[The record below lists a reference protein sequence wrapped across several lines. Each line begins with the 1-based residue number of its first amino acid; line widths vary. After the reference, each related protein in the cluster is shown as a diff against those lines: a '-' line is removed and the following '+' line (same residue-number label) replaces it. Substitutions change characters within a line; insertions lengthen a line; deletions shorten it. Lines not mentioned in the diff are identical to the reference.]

1 MFQPRGVTVRKVL
14 GVRNAVRGFVAML
27 ATIALTLVGVITV
40 APPAS
45 AGTGSFSMAPIVG
58 VRQGGTDE
66 CSTGPFSSTNCE
78 ATIVLSGT
86 GLPVAD
92 PSIIGVEQD
101 FASTLVTVHDTT
113 ADWSAG
119 HDTHPCTFF
128 CATCNVTI
136 GASSSSTMILRVGDE
151 GASCFSTDSIAPGDS
166 VTVTLYTDNSGSTVF
181 DTETGIAGT
190 APTDTASEPSVSDV
204 NPPYGPVSGGTN
216 DAPGTGSVTVAAT
229 NAGAPEAAWFG
240 DVATSNITQ
249 VDATHYTVVPPASVP
264 ASQGNEGVSVEL
276 ADSVNGTSPQACDVL
291 LPTGCAD
298 EFMYL
303 SEHSDSFTSPPLNLN
318 WSATL
323 AGSAS
328 AASHACGTNGGSGTT
343 SGLTIGGSV
352 TGGPVGVTASYGV
365 SQSALAVPETI
376 IGAGTMTIQNPI
388 VISVSLNGGVSGCEQ
403 IPIPDLAIPGVAGFY
418 FVVGG
423 SITASVT
430 LTVTIAAGTY
440 TLSGG
445 FVPGSNPDDIRDVTM
460 SSNCVDAD
468 GNPTTDCV
476 TTAFSASLT
485 GTLVVS
491 PLWLQIGPDFANV
504 GAGLTAAAT
513 GTISYPPLTVDGDI
527 CVAGNW
533 VAQVNV
539 GPLAANTGGAWLG
552 PFNIFGNGNLCPM
565 GSTTGNAS
573 TAPDAPVSLT
583 ATPGDSSADL
593 SWTAPAN
600 DGGSAITG
608 YNVYE
613 GTSAGGESATPV
625 NDTPLAADATT
636 LHVPGLTNGTDYFF
650 VVKAVN
656 AIGEGAASNEADATP
671 AGPGA
676 TAPDAPVGL
685 TATPGDGSAV
695 LGWSAPASDGG
706 SAITGYNVYEGTS
719 AGGESATPLNDTPLD
734 PSATSFLVPNLTNG
748 TQYFF
753 VVKAV
758 NAVGE
763 GAASNEADATP
774 TGPAATAPDA
784 PIGLTATPG
793 DGSADLSWSAPA
805 DNGGSAITGY
815 NVYEGTSAGGESAT
829 PLNDTPL
836 AADATSLNVPGL
848 TNGTQYFFVVKAINA
863 IGEGAASNEA
873 DATPSGTPA
882 TVPDAPI
889 GLSATP
895 GDGSA
900 ALAWSAPAS
909 DGGSPITGY
918 NVYEGTSAGGESPTP
933 LNDTPLA
940 ADATS
945 FPVTGLTNGTQYFF
959 VAKAINAVGEGLA
972 SNEADAT
979 PTGPTATAPDAPS
992 GCSATPG
999 DSSAMV
1005 SWSPPASDGGSPITG
1020 YNVYVGTTAGGESTV
1035 PVNDAPLAAGAA
1047 SFLVPG
1053 LTNGTQYFF
1062 VVKAINA
1069 IGEGGASNEATAT
1082 PSGTAVTA
1090 PGAPIGLSASGGD
1103 GLANLTWSAP
1113 ASDGGSAITGYN
1125 VYVGT
1130 TAGGESATPVNASPL
1145 AADATSFTVPGLTNG
1160 TQYFFIVKAI
1170 NAVGEGGASDE
1181 ALATPSGPGAT
1192 APGAPENCSATPG
1205 DGSLTVT
1212 WSPPTSD
1219 GGSPITGYNVYIGTT
1234 SGGESATPVNSSPLA
1249 ADATSFTITGLTNGT
1264 QYFVIVKA
1272 INAVGEGMASSEA
1285 STTPSGTGA
1294 TAPSAP
1300 IDFKAFPCRANIRV
1314 TWGAP
1319 ESDGGS
1325 PITGYNVYVGTT
1337 PGGETGT
1344 PVNATP
1350 IGPDLRSFTVRGL
1363 DFNTNFYFTIKAVNA
1378 AGESV
1383 ASAEGVAMRR
1393 PSPAA
1398 PNAPTH
1404 LSAVSGKGKVALTWV
1419 APKWNGGSAITGY
1432 EVFVGTTPGGESATP
1447 VDLTPLAAN
1456 AVSYTVTG
1464 LKSSAKYYFIVK
1476 AINAVGAGAPSR
1488 ESHSRP
1494 AAPVLSVGSSAWLE
1508 DRSRRM
1514 F

>member
-1 MFQPRGVTVRKVL
+1 MFQPRGVTVRKVSR
-14 GVRNAVRGFVAML
+14 VRNAGRGFFAILVTL
-27 ATIALTLVGVITV
+27 ALALVGVITV

-45 AGTGSFSMAPIVG
+45 AGTGSFSLSPIVG
-58 VRQGGTDE
+58 VRQSGDDK
-66 CSTGPFSSTNCE
+66 CATGPFSSTNCE
-78 ATIVLSGT
+78 ATIVLTGT

-101 FASTLVTVHDTT
+101 LNSTLVTVNDVT

-119 HDTHPCTFF
+119 HDTDLCFF

-136 GASSSSTMILRVGDE
+136 GASSSTTMILRVGDE
-151 GASCFSTDSIAPGDS
+151 GALCFSSDTIAPGDS
-166 VTVTLYTDNSGSTVF
+166 VKVTLYTDNTGSTVF
-181 DTETGIAGT
+181 DTETGVAGT

-216 DAPGTGSVTVAAT
+216 DAPGTGSVVVAAT
-229 NAGAPEAAWFG
+229 NAAAPVAAWFG
-240 DVATSNITQ
+240 DVATNNITP
-249 VDATHYTVVPPASVP
+249 VDATHFSVVPPASVP

-276 ADSVNGTSPQACDVL
+276 ADPVNGTSPQACDVL

-303 SEHSDSFTSPPLNLN
+303 SEHTDSFTSPPLNLN
-318 WSATL
+318 WTGTL
-323 AGSAS
+323 AGQAS

-352 TGGPVGVTASYGV
+352 SGGPVGVTASYGV

-376 IGAGTMTIQNPI
+376 IGSGTMTIQNPI
-388 VISVSLNGGVSGCEQ
+388 VISVSLSGGVSGCEQ

-445 FVPGSNPDDIRDVTM
+445 FVPGSNADDIRDVTM
-460 SSNCVDAD
+460 SSNCVDPD

-513 GTISYPPLTVDGDI
+513 GTISFPPLTVDGDI

-539 GPLAANTGGAWLG
+539 GPLAANTGGSWLG
-552 PFNIFGNGNLCPM
+552 PFNIFGNGALCPM
-565 GSTTGNAS
+565 GSTTGDAS
-573 TAPDAPVSLT
+573 KAPDAPVNLA
-583 ATPGDSSADL
+583 ATPADSSADL
-593 SWTAPAN
+593 TWAAPAS
-600 DGGSAITG
+600 DGGSPITG

-636 LHVPGLTNGTDYFF
+636 FHVPGLTNGTQYFF

-656 AIGEGAASNEADATP
+656 AVGEGAASNEADATP

-676 TAPDAPVGL
+676 TAPDAPVDL
-685 TATPGDGSAV
+685 SATAGDGSAV

-706 SAITGYNVYEGTS
+706 SPLTGYNVYEGTS
-719 AGGESATPLNDTPLD
+719 AGGESTTPVNDTPLAAD
-734 PSATSFLVPNLTNG
+734 ATSFLVPNLTNG

-774 TGPAATAPDA
+774 SGGTTTAPDA
-784 PIGLTATPG
+784 PIGLSAAAG
-793 DGSADLSWSAPA
+793 DGSATLTWSAPA

-815 NVYEGTSAGGESAT
+815 NVYEGTSAGGEAAT
-829 PLNDTPL
+829 PVNNAPL
-836 AADATSLNVPGL
+836 AADATSFDVPGL

-863 IGEGAASNEA
+863 VGEGAASNEA
-873 DATPSGTPA
+873 DATPSGTVA
-882 TVPDAPI
+882 TVPSAP
-889 GLSATP
+889 GSLAATA

-900 ALAWSAPAS
+900 DLSWAAPAS

-933 LNDTPLA
+933 VNDAPLA

-945 FPVTGLTNGTQYFF
+945 FTVPGLTNGTQYFF
-959 VAKAINAVGEGLA
+959 VVKAVNAVGEGLA

-979 PTGPTATAPDAPS
+979 PTGPVTTVPDAPVDAAATA
-992 GCSATPG
+992 GNGSA
-999 DSSAMV
+999 SL
-1005 SWSPPASDGGSPITG
+1005 SWAPPASDGGSPIAG

-1035 PVNDAPLAAGAA
+1035 PVNDAPLAADATSFTVPGLTNGTQYFFVIKATNAIGEGSASNEVEATPSGTAA
-1047 SFLVPG
+1047 TAPDAPTGLAAAAGDGSASLTWTAPASDGGSTITGYNVYIGTSAGGESATPVNASPLPADATSIVVPG

-1069 IGEGGASNEATAT
+1069 IGESAASNEADAT
-1082 PSGTAVTA
+1082 PSGTSATV
-1090 PGAPIGLSASGGD
+1090 PGAPTNFTAFDCRANVRVTWVAPTADGGSPITGYNIYVGTTPGGETSTPVNTMPLGADVRSFTVRNLAVGTQYYFTVKAINAIGESAASNEGS
-1103 GLANLTWSAP
+1103 ATRRPSPSAP
-1113 ASDGGSAITGYN
+1113 DAPRKLEADAVPGGVTLIWVAPAYDGGSAITGYN
-1125 VYVGT
+1125 VYAGT
-1130 TAGGESATPVNASPL
+1130 MPGGESATPVNA
-1145 AADATSFTVPGLTNG
+1145 A
-1160 TQYFFIVKAI
+1160 
-1170 NAVGEGGASDE
+1170 
-1181 ALATPSGPGAT
+1181 
-1192 APGAPENCSATPG
+1192 
-1205 DGSLTVT
+1205 
-1212 WSPPTSD
+1212 
-1219 GGSPITGYNVYIGTT
+1219 
-1234 SGGESATPVNSSPLA
+1234 
-1249 ADATSFTITGLTNGT
+1249 
-1264 QYFVIVKA
+1264 
-1272 INAVGEGMASSEA
+1272 
-1285 STTPSGTGA
+1285 
-1294 TAPSAP
+1294 
-1300 IDFKAFPCRANIRV
+1300 
-1314 TWGAP
+1314 
-1319 ESDGGS
+1319 
-1325 PITGYNVYVGTT
+1325 
-1337 PGGETGT
+1337 
-1344 PVNATP
+1344 
-1350 IGPDLRSFTVRGL
+1350 
-1363 DFNTNFYFTIKAVNA
+1363 
-1378 AGESV
+1378 
-1383 ASAEGVAMRR
+1383 
-1393 PSPAA
+1393 
-1398 PNAPTH
+1398 
-1404 LSAVSGKGKVALTWV
+1404 
-1419 APKWNGGSAITGY
+1419 
-1432 EVFVGTTPGGESATP
+1432 
-1447 VDLTPLAAN
+1447 PLAAN
-1456 AVSYTVTG
+1456 ATGYAVTG
-1464 LKSSAKYYFIVK
+1464 LAKGVRYYFTVR
-1476 AINAVGAGAPSR
+1476 AINEVGAGAPSHER
-1488 ESHSRP
+1488 RSKP
-1494 AAPVLSVGSSAWLE
+1494 APVPVVTSTSWID